1 MACIFI
7 THPEVV
13 VDPGV
18 PIADWSLSEVGRNRA
33 TRLPGQLRDAPQAVI
48 CSAERKAIETATIL
62 AEALDLQTTVDP
74 GLGEMDRTATGYLP
88 PGEFEQTA
96 DDFFAQPEV
105 SVRGWERGIDAQH
118 RIETAVRRNLCAG
131 ADPAIAF
138 VAHGGVG
145 ALLMASLM
153 SAPISRALD
162 QPGLGSCFRFDA
174 RTWTLLSPWEPIL

>member
-1 MACIFI
+1 VACTFI

-18 PIADWSLSEVGRNRA
+18 PVTAWSLSEVGRDRA
-33 TRLPGQLRDAPQAVI
+33 TRLPGQLRDVPRAVA
-48 CSAERKAIETATIL
+48 CSAERKAVETATIL
-62 AEALDLQTTVDP
+62 AAALDLQMTVDP
-74 GLGEMDRTATGYLP
+74 GLGEMDRTSTGYLP

-96 DDFFAQPEV
+96 DAFFAQPEL
-105 SVRGWERGIDAQH
+105 SVRGWERAIDAQH
-118 RIETAVRRNLCAG
+118 RIVSAIRGHLCVG
-131 ADPAIAF
+131 PDPAIAF

-153 SAPISRALD
+153 SVPISRALD

-174 RTWTLLSPWEPIL
+174 GTWTLLSPWERIR